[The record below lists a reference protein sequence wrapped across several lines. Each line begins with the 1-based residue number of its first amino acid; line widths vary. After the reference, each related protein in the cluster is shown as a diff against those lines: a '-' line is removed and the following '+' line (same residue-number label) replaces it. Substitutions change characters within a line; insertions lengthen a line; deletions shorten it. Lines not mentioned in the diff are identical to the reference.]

1 MQCPTQS
8 YADVLVAT
16 AAGRIDFA
24 GAQVLEGALA
34 PALAPDA
41 PHRAIVVDLSG
52 VDYISSVGLRVL
64 MVAAKTM
71 RARRAAI
78 AVASLQPVVAEIF
91 EISRFHHVVDVR
103 EIRRVWTRRVAVL
116 QRQRAVAVR
125 LGQTVELGQRDR
137 LDDREALGRAVAQVQ
152 RGLVAIQPVEQLP
165 GGVAQVEEWPAV
177 VVDDEAA
184 VRAHSQHIGTPGALR
199 SCLKSG
205 VRGGR

>member
-24 GAQVLEGALA
+24 GAQVLEG
-34 PALAPDA
+34 ALAPDA

-103 EIRRVWTRRVAVL
+103 DS
-116 QRQRAVAVR
+116 VR
-125 LGQTVELGQRDR
+125 D
-137 LDDREALGRAVAQVQ
+137 
-152 RGLVAIQPVEQLP
+152 AI
-165 GGVAQVEEWPAV
+165 
-177 VVDDEAA
+177 AA
-184 VRAHSQHIGTPGALR
+184 VSPGALAAYDR
-199 SCLKSG
+199 A
-205 VRGGR
+205 GGR